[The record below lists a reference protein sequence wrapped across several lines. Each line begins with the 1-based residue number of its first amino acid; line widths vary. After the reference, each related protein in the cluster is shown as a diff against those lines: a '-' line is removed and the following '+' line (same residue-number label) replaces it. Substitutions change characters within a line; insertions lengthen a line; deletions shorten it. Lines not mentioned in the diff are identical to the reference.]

1 MKVNGTGAGQPP
13 TDIEAA
19 SLDQAEAS
27 DATKASDGAQAAQAS
42 DAAAVSAQGA
52 GRAPEMAQVV
62 GDLSADLNAGRLSP
76 EAAVDS
82 LVQRILDRQ
91 LGSEAAPAL
100 RQQIETALR
109 ATLAED
115 PFVSAH
121 VAALSRQR

>member
-19 SLDQAEAS
+19 SIDKADAS
-27 DATKASDGAQAAQAS
+27 DTTKALDGAQAAQS
-42 DAAAVSAQGA
+42 SEAAATVSTQQA

-62 GDLSADLNAGRLSP
+62 GDLSADLKAGRLSP

-91 LGSEAAPAL
+91 LGSEAPPAL
-100 RQQIETALR
+100 RQELETALR

-121 VAALSRQR
+121 VAALSR